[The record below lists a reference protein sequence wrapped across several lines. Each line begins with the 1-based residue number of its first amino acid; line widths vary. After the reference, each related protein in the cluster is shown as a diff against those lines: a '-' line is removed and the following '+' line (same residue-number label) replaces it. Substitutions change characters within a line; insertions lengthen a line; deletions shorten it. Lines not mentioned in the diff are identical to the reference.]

1 MTTTAR
7 FASIIAAAAFALPVA
22 AQPVHSLQPNDMHD
36 WRRPAPAA
44 VQQQHPPISHS
55 ALPPHSVRQQRTH
68 MHHPPS
74 HRWRTGQRLPSSYRN
89 RHYVVNDWNAHR
101 LPPPPRGQHWVQV
114 DGGYARIVIATGII
128 MQLIGL

>member
-44 VQQQHPPISHS
+44 VQHTLAAEKLQTLMILQVHDELVLQVPEDE
-55 ALPPHSVRQQRTH
+55 LPWVRANVPQLMAGVAQLAV
-68 MHHPPS
+68 PLVADIGEGEN
-74 HRWRTGQRLPSSYRN
+74 WGA
-89 RHYVVNDWNAHR
+89 AH
-101 LPPPPRGQHWVQV
+101 
-114 DGGYARIVIATGII
+114 
-128 MQLIGL
+128 